1 MNTSVNEEEL
11 WRSRFINRT
20 HDLELYRAGALA
32 DPDLHNRVYTREYRL
47 HKDYADAV
55 NTAKTH
61 VIWLGFEVL
70 SNSVMLAKYN

>member
-1 MNTSVNEEEL
+1 MNTSVNEEV

-20 HDLELYRAGALA
+20 HDTELYRIGALS
-32 DPDLHNRVYTREYRL
+32 DPELFHRVYTREYRL

-61 VIWLGFEVL
+61 VVWLGFETMTQ
-70 SNSVMLAKYN
+70 SRMLAKYN